1 MKLKNPFYAGNSNN
15 QKEYICKIFTQDYH
29 CLTDVT
35 HTLQFLIGIRIQQCE
50 ANENLERVQKAS

>member
-29 CLTDVT
+29 YLTDVT
-35 HTLQFLIGIRIQQCE
+35 HTL
-50 ANENLERVQKAS
+50 